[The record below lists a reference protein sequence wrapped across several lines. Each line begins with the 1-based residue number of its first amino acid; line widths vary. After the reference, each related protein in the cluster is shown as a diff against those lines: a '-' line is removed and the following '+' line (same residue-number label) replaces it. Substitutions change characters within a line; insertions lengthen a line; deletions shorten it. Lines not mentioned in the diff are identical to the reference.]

1 MHPFQTIRD
10 YVKNYSHEKNKMTK
24 IEARDQ
30 NNLTKSS
37 RPIAE
42 VRGKSKSS
50 STFWFENRIS
60 KESTNRCS
68 VHQRFEKKNAEEAV
82 HRPKNGLIW
91 PTTTA
96 WDDKLSATHAIVCS
110 VISHTAGIMPGTRHT
125 IAGITN
131 WAGMN
136 LFGPLEAVLQTV
148 GGTCRWC
155 GLPGLGGGERDSQ
168 SQPIT
173 VYKSNTCQ
181 SVVHGMPIRYGLIGL
196 MRPLPLT
203 HVGHINY

>member
-155 GLPGLGGGERDSQ
+155 GLPGLGGGNATANHNQ
-168 SQPIT
+168 SQFTNRTRANRSFMACLFDMAWSASCALCLWP
-173 VYKSNTCQ
+173 
-181 SVVHGMPIRYGLIGL
+181 M
-196 MRPLPLT
+196 
-203 HVGHINY
+203 